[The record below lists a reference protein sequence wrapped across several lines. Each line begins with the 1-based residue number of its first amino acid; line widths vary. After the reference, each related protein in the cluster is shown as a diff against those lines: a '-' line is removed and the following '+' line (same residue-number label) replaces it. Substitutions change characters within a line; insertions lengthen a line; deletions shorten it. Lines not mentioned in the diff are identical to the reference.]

1 MNYDISII
9 IAHYL
14 PESLSK
20 KNPLLKKSDVQH
32 KFTKKEIEEYIK
44 CRDDIIYF
52 LETHVK
58 IVHVDEGLIPFD
70 LYPFQKDLIKTISDN
85 RNVIVKTGRQVGKST
100 TTLGWLLH
108 YVLFNES
115 KTVGILANKASTARE
130 LLSRIQIAYQHL
142 PKYLQQ
148 GLKEWNK
155 GSLELENGSKIIASS
170 TSSSAIRGFS
180 FSCILLD
187 EFAHVQRHIAE
198 EFIRSVYPTISS
210 GKETKVIIVST
221 PKGFNMFYK
230 YWNDAVNGTNDFKP
244 FKVHWSNVP
253 NRDQGWRKKI
263 ESTIGEDAFRQE
275 YEAEFLGSSN
285 TLISYEKLQELSY
298 SDPSYSK
305 SDVDVFEDVN
315 PTHSYIITVDVARG
329 QGIDYSAFT
338 VFDIT
343 EIPYKVVAKYRSN
356 LVAPLVFPNIINII
370 GKKYN
375 DAYILIEVNDIGSQ
389 VSDVLHHDLEYENL
403 FSTAWYGRHG
413 QQLSGFVGGKRDSQF
428 GVRTTKS
435 MKKIG
440 CSNLKALIEDDKL
453 LVPDY
458 DIISE
463 LTTFVSSGDSFSAEE
478 GANDDLVITLVLF
491 AWLIDQE
498 YFKEL
503 SNQNIRD
510 NLYKNQLSQIEDL
523 TTPFGIINNGLN
535 QQEYEVDTEGNL
547 WTNVE

>member
-1 MNYDISII
+1 MSDQ
-9 IAHYL
+9 YL
-14 PESLSK
+14 G
-20 KNPLLKKSDVQH
+20 NMLLKRADVQH
-32 KFTKKEIEEYIK
+32 NFTKEEVGEYIK
-44 CRDDIIYF
+44 CRDDIVYF
-52 LETHVK
+52 LENHVK
-58 IVHVDEGLIPFD
+58 IVHVDKGLISFD
-70 LYPFQKDLIKTISDN
+70 LYPFQKDLIQTISDN

-108 YVLFNES
+108 YVLFNQS
-115 KTVGILANKASTARE
+115 KTVGILANKAATARE

-187 EFAHVQRHIAE
+187 EFAHVQRHIAD

-221 PKGFNMFYK
+221 PNGFNMFYK
-230 YWNDAVNGTNDFKP
+230 YWNDAEAGTNDFKP

-298 SDPSYSK
+298 SNPIHRK
-305 SDVDVFEDVN
+305 HDVDVFNDVI
-315 PTHSYIITVDVARG
+315 PSHSYVMTVDVARG
-329 QGIDYSAFT
+329 QGSDFSAFT
-338 VFDIT
+338 VFDVT
-343 EIPYKVVAKYRSN
+343 EMPYKAVAKYRSN

-389 VSDVLHHDLEYENL
+389 VADVLHHDLEYENL

-428 GVRTTKS
+428 GVRTSKQV
-435 MKKIG
+435 KKLG

-453 LVPDY
+453 LIPDY
-458 DIISE
+458 DMISE
-463 LTTFVSSGDSFSAEE
+463 LTTFVSTGDTFSAED
-478 GANDDLVITLVLF
+478 GAHDDLAMTLVLF
-491 AWLIDQE
+491 GWLVDQQ

-510 NLYKNQLSQIEDL
+510 NLYKNQLSEIEDL

-535 QQEYEVDTEGNL
+535 HPEYEVDSEGTL
-547 WTNVE
+547 WTNVK

>member
-1 MNYDISII
+1 MSDL
-9 IAHYL
+9 YL
-14 PESLSK
+14 G
-20 KNPLLKKSDVQH
+20 NTLLKKAAVQH
-32 KFTKKEIEEYIK
+32 NYTKKEIEEYIR

-52 LETHVK
+52 LENHAK
-58 IVHVDEGLIPFD
+58 IVHVDEGLIPFS
-70 LYPFQKDLIKTISDN
+70 LYPFQKDLINTITDN

-108 YVLFNES
+108 YVLFNQS
-115 KTVGILANKASTARE
+115 KTVGILANKAATARE

-142 PKYLQQ
+142 PKFLQQ

-187 EFAHVQRHIAE
+187 EFAHVQRHIAD

-221 PKGFNMFYK
+221 PNGFNMFYK
-230 YWNDAVNGTNDFKP
+230 YWNDAENGKNDFTP

-253 NRDQGWRKKI
+253 DRDQKWKKKI
-263 ESTIGEDAFRQE
+263 ESTIGTDAFRQE

-298 SDPSYSK
+298 NDPLHRK
-305 SDVDVFEDVN
+305 SDVDIFKEVESSHLYV
-315 PTHSYIITVDVARG
+315 ITVDVARG

-343 EIPYKVVAKYRSN
+343 EMPYKIVAKYRSN

-453 LVPDY
+453 LIPDY

-463 LTTFVSSGDSFSAEE
+463 LTTFVSSADSFSAEE
-478 GANDDLVITLVLF
+478 GANDDLVMTLVLF
-491 AWLIDQE
+491 AWLVDQQ

-510 NLYKNQLSQIEDL
+510 NLYKNQLNELDDL
-523 TTPFGIINNGLN
+523 TTPFGIIDNGLN
-535 QQEYEVDTEGNL
+535 QQEYEIDSEGTV
-547 WTNVE
+547 WINVE

>member
-1 MNYDISII
+1 MSEQ
-9 IAHYL
+9 YL
-14 PESLSK
+14 G
-20 KNPLLKKSDVQH
+20 NPLLKRSDVQH

-44 CRDDIIYF
+44 CRDDSIYF

-58 IVHVDEGLIPFD
+58 IVHVDKGLIPFS
-70 LYPFQKDLIKTISDN
+70 LYPFQKKLIQTINEN

-108 YVLFNES
+108 YVLFNQS
-115 KTVGILANKASTARE
+115 KTVGILANKAATARE

-142 PKYLQQ
+142 PKFLQQ

-155 GSLELENGSKIIASS
+155 GSLELENGSKILASS
-170 TSSSAIRGFS
+170 TSSTAIRGFS

-187 EFAHVQRHIAE
+187 EFAHVQRHIAD

-210 GKETKVIIVST
+210 GKETKIIIVST
-221 PKGFNMFYK
+221 PNGFNMFYK
-230 YWNDAVNGTNDFKP
+230 YWNDAENGVNDFMP
-244 FKVHWSNVP
+244 FKVHWSAVP
-253 NRDQGWRKKI
+253 DRDQEWKKKI

-298 SDPSYSK
+298 NNPVYRK
-305 SDVDVFEDVN
+305 HDVDIFEDVN
-315 PTHSYIITVDVARG
+315 LTHSYVITVDVARG
-329 QGIDYSAFT
+329 QGIDFSAFT

-343 EIPYKVVAKYRSN
+343 EIPYKIVAKYKNN
-356 LVAPLVFPNIINII
+356 LIAPLVFPNIINII

-413 QQLSGFVGGKRDSQF
+413 QQLSGFVGGRRDSQF

-453 LVPDY
+453 LIPDY

-463 LTTFVSSGDSFSAEE
+463 LTTFVSGGDTFSAEE
-478 GANDDLVITLVLF
+478 GANDDLVMTLVLF
-491 AWLIDQE
+491 AWLVDQQ

-535 QQEYEVDTEGNL
+535 QQEYEVDSEGTI
-547 WTNVE
+547 WTNVK

>member
-1 MNYDISII
+1 MSDQ
-9 IAHYL
+9 YL
-14 PESLSK
+14 G
-20 KNPLLKKSDVQH
+20 NMLLKRADVQH
-32 KFTKKEIEEYIK
+32 NFTKEEVEEYVK
-44 CRDDIIYF
+44 CRDNIIYF
-52 LETHVK
+52 LETHAK
-58 IVHVDEGLIPFD
+58 IVHVDKGLISFD
-70 LYPFQKDLIKTISDN
+70 LYPFQKDLIKTISEN

-108 YVLFNES
+108 YVLFNQS
-115 KTVGILANKASTARE
+115 KTVGILANKAATARE

-187 EFAHVQRHIAE
+187 EFAHVQRHIAD

-210 GKETKVIIVST
+210 GKETKVIVVST
-221 PKGFNMFYK
+221 PNGFNMFYK
-230 YWNDAVNGTNDFKP
+230 YWNDAESGTNDFKP

-298 SDPSYSK
+298 NNPIHRKY
-305 SDVDVFEDVN
+305 DVDVFNDVI
-315 PTHSYIITVDVARG
+315 PSHSYVMTVDVARG
-329 QGIDYSAFT
+329 QGSDYSAFT
-338 VFDIT
+338 VFDVT
-343 EIPYKVVAKYRSN
+343 EMPYKAVAKYRSN

-389 VSDVLHHDLEYENL
+389 VADVLHHDLEYENL

-413 QQLSGFVGGKRDSQF
+413 QQLSGFVGGRRDSQF

-453 LVPDY
+453 LIPDY
-458 DIISE
+458 DVISE
-463 LTTFVSSGDSFSAEE
+463 LSTFVSGGDTFAAEE
-478 GANDDLVITLVLF
+478 GANDDLVMTLVLF
-491 AWLIDQE
+491 AWLVDQQ

-503 SNQNIRD
+503 SNQNIRS
-510 NLYKNQLSQIEDL
+510 NLYKNKLSEIEDL
-523 TTPFGIINNGLN
+523 TTPFGIINNGIN
-535 QQEYEVDTEGNL
+535 QEEYERDAEGTI
-547 WTNVE
+547 WTNAK

>member
-1 MNYDISII
+1 MSDQ
-9 IAHYL
+9 YL
-14 PESLSK
+14 GNS
-20 KNPLLKKSDVQH
+20 LLKRADVQH
-32 KFTKKEIEEYIK
+32 NFTKEEIEEYIK
-44 CRDDIIYF
+44 CRDDILYF
-52 LETHVK
+52 LENHVK
-58 IVHVDEGLIPFD
+58 IVHVDEGLIPFS
-70 LYPFQKDLIKTISDN
+70 LYPYQKKLITTISDN

-108 YVLFNES
+108 YVLFNQS
-115 KTVGILANKASTARE
+115 KTVGILANKAATARE
-130 LLSRIQIAYQHL
+130 LLGRIQIAYQHL
-142 PKYLQQ
+142 PKFLQQ

-187 EFAHVQRHIAE
+187 EFAHVQRHIAD

-221 PKGFNMFYK
+221 PNGFNMFYK
-230 YWNDAVNGTNDFKP
+230 YWNDAEEGTNDFTP
-244 FKVHWSNVP
+244 FKVHWSSVP
-253 NRDQGWRKKI
+253 DRDKVWKDKI
-263 ESTIGEDAFRQE
+263 QSTIGEDAFRQE

-285 TLISYEKLQELSY
+285 TLVSYEKLQELSY
-298 SDPSYSK
+298 ISPIYRK
-305 SDVDVFEDVN
+305 NDVDVFEDEDKS
-315 PTHSYIITVDVARG
+315 HSYVITVDVARG
-329 QGIDYSAFT
+329 QGLDYSAFT

-343 EIPYKVVAKYRSN
+343 NIPYKIVAKYKSN
-356 LVAPLVFPNIINII
+356 HVAPLVFPNIINII

-375 DAYILIEVNDIGSQ
+375 NAYILIEVNDIGSQ

-435 MKKIG
+435 MKKVG

-453 LVPDY
+453 LIPDY
-458 DIISE
+458 DMISE
-463 LTTFVSSGDSFSAEE
+463 LTTFVSSADSFAAEE

-491 AWLIDQE
+491 AWMVAHL
-498 YFKEL
+498 YFKDL
-503 SNQNIRD
+503 SNQNIRS
-510 NLYKNQLSQIEDL
+510 NLYKNQLTELEDM
-523 TTPFGIINNGLN
+523 TTPFGIISNGLDADDKEIDN
-535 QQEYEVDTEGNL
+535 MGNV
-547 WTNVE
+547 WVNAE

>member
-1 MNYDISII
+1 MSDL
-9 IAHYL
+9 YL
-14 PESLSK
+14 G
-20 KNPLLKKSDVQH
+20 NTLLKKAAVQH
-32 KFTKKEIEEYIK
+32 NYTKKEIEEYIR

-52 LETHVK
+52 LENHAK
-58 IVHVDEGLIPFD
+58 IVHVDEGLIPFS
-70 LYPFQKDLIKTISDN
+70 LYPFQKDLINTITDN

-108 YVLFNES
+108 YVLFNQS
-115 KTVGILANKASTARE
+115 KTVGILANKAATARE

-142 PKYLQQ
+142 PKFLQQ

-187 EFAHVQRHIAE
+187 EFAHVQRHIAD

-221 PKGFNMFYK
+221 PNGFNMFYK
-230 YWNDAVNGTNDFKP
+230 YWNDAENGKNDFTP

-253 NRDQGWRKKI
+253 DRDQKWKKKI
-263 ESTIGEDAFRQE
+263 ESTIGTDAFRQE

-298 SDPSYSK
+298 NDPLHRK
-305 SDVDVFEDVN
+305 SDVDIFKEVESSHLYV
-315 PTHSYIITVDVARG
+315 ITVDVARG

-343 EIPYKVVAKYRSN
+343 EMPYKIVAKYRSN

-453 LVPDY
+453 LIPDY

-463 LTTFVSSGDSFSAEE
+463 LTTFVSSADSFSAEE
-478 GANDDLVITLVLF
+478 GANDDLVMTLVLF
-491 AWLIDQE
+491 AWLVDQQ

-510 NLYKNQLSQIEDL
+510 NLYKNQLNELDDL
-523 TTPFGIINNGLN
+523 TTPFGIIDNGLN
-535 QQEYEVDTEGNL
+535 QQEYEIDSEGTV

>member
-1 MNYDISII
+1 MSDQ
-9 IAHYL
+9 YL
-14 PESLSK
+14 GNS
-20 KNPLLKKSDVQH
+20 LLKKADVQH
-32 KFTKKEIEEYIK
+32 NFTKEEIEEFIK
-44 CRDDIIYF
+44 CRDDILYF
-52 LETHVK
+52 LETYAK
-58 IVHVDEGLIPFD
+58 IVHVDEGLIPFK
-70 LYPFQKDLIKTISDN
+70 LYPFQRELINTITNN

-108 YVLFNES
+108 YVLFNQS
-115 KTVGILANKASTARE
+115 KTVGILANKAATARE

-142 PKYLQQ
+142 PKFLQQ

-180 FSCILLD
+180 FSTILLD
-187 EFAHVQRHIAE
+187 EFAHVQRHIAD

-221 PKGFNMFYK
+221 PNGFNMFYK
-230 YWNDAVNGTNDFKP
+230 YWNDAENGTNDFVP
-244 FKVHWSNVP
+244 FKVHWTAVP
-253 NRDQGWRKKI
+253 DRDKKWKNKI
-263 ESTIGEDAFRQE
+263 ESTIGSDAFRQE

-285 TLISYEKLQELSY
+285 TLVSYEKLQEFSY
-298 SDPSYSK
+298 GNPLYTK
-305 SDVDVFEDVN
+305 SDVDVFEEVIS
-315 PTHSYIITVDVARG
+315 THSYVITVDVARG
-329 QGIDYSAFT
+329 QGMDYSAFS

-343 EIPYKVVAKYRSN
+343 EIPYKIVAKYRSN
-356 LVAPLVFPNIINII
+356 VVAPLVFPNIINII

-440 CSNLKALIEDDKL
+440 CSNLKALLEDDKL
-453 LVPDY
+453 LIPDY

-463 LTTFVSSGDSFSAEE
+463 LTTFVSKADSFSAEE
-478 GANDDLVITLVLF
+478 GANDDLVMTLVLF
-491 AWLIDQE
+491 AWLVDQQ

-503 SNQNIRD
+503 SSQNIRD
-510 NLYKNQLSQIEDL
+510 NLYKNQLSELDDL
-523 TTPFGIINNGLN
+523 TTPFGIIDNGLN
-535 QQEYEVDTEGNL
+535 REEYEVDTEGTIWIKANK
-547 WTNVE
+547 

>member
-1 MNYDISII
+1 MSDQ
-9 IAHYL
+9 YL
-14 PESLSK
+14 GNS
-20 KNPLLKKSDVQH
+20 LLKRADVQH
-32 KFTKKEIEEYIK
+32 NFTKEEIEEYIK
-44 CRDDIIYF
+44 CRDDILYF
-52 LETHVK
+52 LENHVK
-58 IVHVDEGLIPFD
+58 IVHVDEGLIPFS
-70 LYPFQKDLIKTISDN
+70 LYPYQKKLITTISDN

-108 YVLFNES
+108 YVLFNQS
-115 KTVGILANKASTARE
+115 KTVGILANKAATARE
-130 LLSRIQIAYQHL
+130 LLGRIQIAYQHL
-142 PKYLQQ
+142 PKFLQQ

-187 EFAHVQRHIAE
+187 EFAHVQRHIAD

-221 PKGFNMFYK
+221 PNGFNMFYK
-230 YWNDAVNGTNDFKP
+230 YWNDAEEGTNDFTP
-244 FKVHWSNVP
+244 FKVHWSSVP
-253 NRDQGWRKKI
+253 DRDKVWKDKI
-263 ESTIGEDAFRQE
+263 QSTIGEDAFRQE

-285 TLISYEKLQELSY
+285 TLVSYEKLQELSY
-298 SDPSYSK
+298 ISPIYRK
-305 SDVDVFEDVN
+305 NDVDVFEDEDKS
-315 PTHSYIITVDVARG
+315 HSYVITVDVARG
-329 QGIDYSAFT
+329 QGLDYSAFT

-343 EIPYKVVAKYRSN
+343 NIPYKIVAKYKSN
-356 LVAPLVFPNIINII
+356 HVAPLVFPNIINII

-375 DAYILIEVNDIGSQ
+375 NAYILIEVNDIGSQ

-435 MKKIG
+435 MKKVG

-453 LVPDY
+453 LIPDY
-458 DIISE
+458 DMISE
-463 LTTFVSSGDSFSAEE
+463 LTTFVSSADSFAAEE

-491 AWLIDQE
+491 AWMVDQQ
-498 YFKEL
+498 YFKDL
-503 SNQNIRD
+503 SNQNIRS
-510 NLYKNQLSQIEDL
+510 NLYKNQLTELEDM
-523 TTPFGIINNGLN
+523 TTPFGIISNGLDADDKEIDN
-535 QQEYEVDTEGNL
+535 MGNV
-547 WTNVE
+547 WVNAE

>member
-1 MNYDISII
+1 MNEQY
-9 IAHYL
+9 YL
-14 PESLSK
+14 G
-20 KNPLLKKSDVQH
+20 NPLLKRSDVQH
-32 KFTKKEIEEYIK
+32 KFTKQEIEEYIK

-58 IVHVDEGLIPFD
+58 IVHVDEGLIPFE

-115 KTVGILANKASTARE
+115 KTVGILANKAATARE

-142 PKYLQQ
+142 LKYLQQ

-187 EFAHVQRHIAE
+187 EFAHVQRHIAD

-230 YWNDAVNGTNDFKP
+230 YWNDAENGTNDFTP
-244 FKVHWSNVP
+244 FKVHWSSVP
-253 NRDQGWRKKI
+253 GRDQEWKKKI
-263 ESTIGEDAFRQE
+263 ESTIGADAFRQE

-315 PTHSYIITVDVARG
+315 PTHAYIITVDVARG

-343 EIPYKVVAKYRSN
+343 DIPYKVVAKYRNN

-413 QQLSGFVGGKRDSQF
+413 QQLSGFVGGRRDSQF

-453 LVPDY
+453 LIPDY

-535 QQEYEVDTEGNL
+535 QKEYEVDTEGTL

>member
-1 MNYDISII
+1 MRDQ
-9 IAHYL
+9 YL
-14 PESLSK
+14 GNS
-20 KNPLLKKSDVQH
+20 LLKRADVQH
-32 KFTKKEIEEYIK
+32 NFTKEEIGEYIK
-44 CRDDIIYF
+44 CRDDILYF
-52 LETHVK
+52 LENHVK
-58 IVHVDEGLIPFD
+58 IVHVDEGLIPFS
-70 LYPFQKDLIKTISDN
+70 LYPFQKDLIQTISKN

-108 YVLFNES
+108 YVLFNQS
-115 KTVGILANKASTARE
+115 KTVGILANKAATARE
-130 LLSRIQIAYQHL
+130 LLGRIQIAYQHL
-142 PKYLQQ
+142 PKFLQQ

-187 EFAHVQRHIAE
+187 EFAHVQRHIAD

-221 PKGFNMFYK
+221 PNGFNMFYK
-230 YWNDAVNGTNDFKP
+230 YWNDAEEGSNDFTP

-253 NRDQGWRKKI
+253 GRDKEWKKKI
-263 ESTIGEDAFRQE
+263 QSTIGEDAFRQE

-285 TLISYEKLQELSY
+285 TLVSYEKLQELSY
-298 SDPSYSK
+298 ISPIYRK
-305 SDVDVFEDVN
+305 NDVDVFEEEDK
-315 PTHSYIITVDVARG
+315 THSYVITVDVARG
-329 QGIDYSAFT
+329 QGLDYSAFT

-343 EIPYKVVAKYRSN
+343 NIPYKIVAKYKN
-356 LVAPLVFPNIINII
+356 NHVAPLVFPNIINII

-375 DAYILIEVNDIGSQ
+375 NAYILIEVNDIGSQ

-453 LVPDY
+453 LIPDY
-458 DIISE
+458 DMISE
-463 LTTFVSSGDSFSAEE
+463 LTTFVSSADSYSAEE

-491 AWLIDQE
+491 AWMVDQQ
-498 YFKEL
+498 YFKDL
-503 SNQNIRD
+503 SNQNIRS
-510 NLYKNQLSQIEDL
+510 NLYKNQLNELEDM
-523 TTPFGIINNGLN
+523 TTPFGIISNGLDKDLSEIDN
-535 QQEYEVDTEGNL
+535 MGNV

>member
-1 MNYDISII
+1 MSDL
-9 IAHYL
+9 YL
-14 PESLSK
+14 G
-20 KNPLLKKSDVQH
+20 NTLLKKAAVQH
-32 KFTKKEIEEYIK
+32 NYTKKEIEEYIR

-52 LETHVK
+52 LENHAK
-58 IVHVDEGLIPFD
+58 IVHVDEGLIPFS
-70 LYPFQKDLIKTISDN
+70 LYPFQKDLINTITDN

-108 YVLFNES
+108 YVLFNQS
-115 KTVGILANKASTARE
+115 KTVGILANKAATARE

-142 PKYLQQ
+142 PKFLQQ

-187 EFAHVQRHIAE
+187 EFAHVQRHIAD

-221 PKGFNMFYK
+221 PNGFNMFYK
-230 YWNDAVNGTNDFKP
+230 YWNDAENGKNDFTP

-253 NRDQGWRKKI
+253 DRDQKWKKKI
-263 ESTIGEDAFRQE
+263 ESTIGTDAFRQE

-298 SDPSYSK
+298 NDPLHRK
-305 SDVDVFEDVN
+305 SDVDIFKEVESSHLYV
-315 PTHSYIITVDVARG
+315 ITVDVARG

-343 EIPYKVVAKYRSN
+343 EMPYKIAAKYRSN

-453 LVPDY
+453 LIPDY

-463 LTTFVSSGDSFSAEE
+463 LTTFVSSADSFSAEE
-478 GANDDLVITLVLF
+478 GANDDLVMTLVLF
-491 AWLIDQE
+491 AWLVDQQ

-510 NLYKNQLSQIEDL
+510 NLYKNQLSELDDL
-523 TTPFGIINNGLN
+523 TTPFGIIDNGLN
-535 QQEYEVDTEGNL
+535 QQEYEIDSEGTI

>member
-1 MNYDISII
+1 MSDQ
-9 IAHYL
+9 YL
-14 PESLSK
+14 GNS
-20 KNPLLKKSDVQH
+20 LLKRADVQH
-32 KFTKKEIEEYIK
+32 NFTKEEIEEYIK
-44 CRDDIIYF
+44 CRDDILYF
-52 LETHVK
+52 LETYAK
-58 IVHVDEGLIPFD
+58 IVHVDEGLIPFK
-70 LYPFQKDLIKTISDN
+70 LYPFQRELINTITNN

-108 YVLFNES
+108 YVLFNQS
-115 KTVGILANKASTARE
+115 KTVGILANKAATARE

-142 PKYLQQ
+142 PKFLQQ

-180 FSCILLD
+180 FSTILLD
-187 EFAHVQRHIAE
+187 EFAHVQRHIAD

-221 PKGFNMFYK
+221 PNGFNMFYK
-230 YWNDAVNGTNDFKP
+230 YWNDAENGTNDFVP
-244 FKVHWSNVP
+244 FKVHWTAVP
-253 NRDQGWRKKI
+253 DRDKKWKNKI
-263 ESTIGEDAFRQE
+263 ESTIGSDAFRQE

-285 TLISYEKLQELSY
+285 TLVSYEKLQEFSY
-298 SDPSYSK
+298 SNPLYTK
-305 SDVDVFEDVN
+305 SDVDVFEDVI

-329 QGIDYSAFT
+329 QGMDYSAFT

-343 EIPYKVVAKYRSN
+343 EIPYKIVAKYRSN
-356 LVAPLVFPNIINII
+356 VVAPLVFPNIINII

-440 CSNLKALIEDDKL
+440 CSNLKALLEDDKL
-453 LVPDY
+453 LIPDY

-463 LTTFVSSGDSFSAEE
+463 LTTFVSKADSFSAEE
-478 GANDDLVITLVLF
+478 GANDDLVMTLVLF
-491 AWLIDQE
+491 AWLVDQQ

-503 SNQNIRD
+503 SSQNIRD
-510 NLYKNQLSQIEDL
+510 NLYKNQLSELDDL
-523 TTPFGIINNGLN
+523 TTPFGIIDNGLN
-535 QQEYEVDTEGNL
+535 REEYEVDTEGTIWIKANK
-547 WTNVE
+547 

>member
-1 MNYDISII
+1 MSDQ
-9 IAHYL
+9 YL
-14 PESLSK
+14 GNS
-20 KNPLLKKSDVQH
+20 LLKRADVQH
-32 KFTKKEIEEYIK
+32 NFTKEEIEEYIK
-44 CRDDIIYF
+44 CRDDILYF
-52 LETHVK
+52 LENHVK
-58 IVHVDEGLIPFD
+58 IVHVDEGLIPFS
-70 LYPFQKDLIKTISDN
+70 LYPYQKKLITTISDN

-108 YVLFNES
+108 YVLFNQS
-115 KTVGILANKASTARE
+115 KTVGILANKAATARE
-130 LLSRIQIAYQHL
+130 LLGRIQIAYQHL
-142 PKYLQQ
+142 PKFLQQ

-187 EFAHVQRHIAE
+187 EFAHVQRHIAD

-221 PKGFNMFYK
+221 PNGFNMFYK
-230 YWNDAVNGTNDFKP
+230 YWNDAEEGTNDFTP
-244 FKVHWSNVP
+244 FKVHWSSVP
-253 NRDQGWRKKI
+253 DRDKVWKDKI
-263 ESTIGEDAFRQE
+263 QSTIGEDAFRQE

-285 TLISYEKLQELSY
+285 TLVSYEKLQELSY
-298 SDPSYSK
+298 ISPIYRK
-305 SDVDVFEDVN
+305 NDVDVFEDEDKS
-315 PTHSYIITVDVARG
+315 HSYVITVDVARG
-329 QGIDYSAFT
+329 QGLDYSAFT

-343 EIPYKVVAKYRSN
+343 NIPYKIVAKYKSN
-356 LVAPLVFPNIINII
+356 HVAPLVFPNIINII

-375 DAYILIEVNDIGSQ
+375 NAYILIEVNDIGSQ

-435 MKKIG
+435 MKKVG

-453 LVPDY
+453 LIPDY
-458 DIISE
+458 DMISE
-463 LTTFVSSGDSFSAEE
+463 LTKLVSSADSFAAEE

-491 AWLIDQE
+491 AWMVDQQ
-498 YFKEL
+498 YFKDL
-503 SNQNIRD
+503 SNQNIRS
-510 NLYKNQLSQIEDL
+510 NLYKNQLTELEDM
-523 TTPFGIINNGLN
+523 TTPFGIISNGLDADDKEIDN
-535 QQEYEVDTEGNL
+535 MGNV
-547 WTNVE
+547 WVNAE

>member
-1 MNYDISII
+1 MSDQ
-9 IAHYL
+9 YL
-14 PESLSK
+14 G
-20 KNPLLKKSDVQH
+20 NMLLKRADVQH
-32 KFTKKEIEEYIK
+32 NFTKEEVEEYIK
-44 CRDDIIYF
+44 CRDDIVYF
-52 LETHVK
+52 LENHMR
-58 IVHVDEGLIPFD
+58 IVHVDEGLIQFS
-70 LYPFQKDLIKTISDN
+70 LYPFQKDLIQTISEN

-108 YVLFNES
+108 YVLFNQS
-115 KTVGILANKASTARE
+115 KTVGILANKAATARE

-187 EFAHVQRHIAE
+187 EFAHVQRHIAD

-221 PKGFNMFYK
+221 PNGFNMFYK
-230 YWNDAVNGTNDFKP
+230 YWNDAVSGTNDFKP

-298 SDPSYSK
+298 SNPIYRK
-305 SDVDVFEDVN
+305 HEVDVFSDVISS
-315 PTHSYIITVDVARG
+315 HSYVMTVDVARG
-329 QGIDYSAFT
+329 QGSDYSAFT

-343 EIPYKVVAKYRSN
+343 ELPHKAVAKYRSN

-389 VSDVLHHDLEYENL
+389 VADVLHHDLEYENL

-428 GVRTTKS
+428 GVRTSKQV
-435 MKKIG
+435 KKLG

-453 LVPDY
+453 LIPDY
-458 DIISE
+458 DMISE
-463 LTTFVSSGDSFSAEE
+463 LTTFVSTGDTFSAED
-478 GANDDLVITLVLF
+478 GAHDDLAMTLVLF
-491 AWLIDQE
+491 GWLVDQQ

-510 NLYKNQLSQIEDL
+510 NLYKNQLSEIEDL

-535 QQEYEVDTEGNL
+535 HPEYEVDSEGTL
-547 WTNVE
+547 WTNVK

>member
-1 MNYDISII
+1 MSDQ
-9 IAHYL
+9 YL
-14 PESLSK
+14 GNS
-20 KNPLLKKSDVQH
+20 LLKRADVQH
-32 KFTKKEIEEYIK
+32 NFTKEEIGEYIK
-44 CRDDIIYF
+44 CRDDILYF
-52 LETHVK
+52 LENHVK
-58 IVHVDEGLIPFD
+58 IVHVDEGLIPFS
-70 LYPFQKDLIKTISDN
+70 LYPFQKDLIQTISKN

-108 YVLFNES
+108 YVLFNQS
-115 KTVGILANKASTARE
+115 KTVGILANKAATARE
-130 LLSRIQIAYQHL
+130 LLGRIQIAYQHL
-142 PKYLQQ
+142 PKFLQQ

-187 EFAHVQRHIAE
+187 EFAHVQRHIAD

-221 PKGFNMFYK
+221 PNGFNMFYK
-230 YWNDAVNGTNDFKP
+230 YWNDAEEGSNDFTP

-253 NRDQGWRKKI
+253 GRDKEWKKKI
-263 ESTIGEDAFRQE
+263 QSTIGEDAFRQE

-285 TLISYEKLQELSY
+285 TLVSYEKLQELSY
-298 SDPSYSK
+298 ISPIYRK
-305 SDVDVFEDVN
+305 NDVDVFEEEDK
-315 PTHSYIITVDVARG
+315 THSYVITVDVARG
-329 QGIDYSAFT
+329 QGLDYSAFT

-343 EIPYKVVAKYRSN
+343 NIPYKIVAKYKN
-356 LVAPLVFPNIINII
+356 NHVAPLVFPNIINII

-375 DAYILIEVNDIGSQ
+375 NAYILIEVNDIGSQ

-453 LVPDY
+453 LIPDY
-458 DIISE
+458 DMISE
-463 LTTFVSSGDSFSAEE
+463 LTTFVSSADSYSAEE

-491 AWLIDQE
+491 AWMVDQQ
-498 YFKEL
+498 YFKDL
-503 SNQNIRD
+503 SNQNIRS
-510 NLYKNQLSQIEDL
+510 NLYKNQLNELEDM
-523 TTPFGIINNGLN
+523 TTPFGIISNGLDKDLSEIDN
-535 QQEYEVDTEGNL
+535 MGNV

>member
-1 MNYDISII
+1 MSEQ
-9 IAHYL
+9 YL
-14 PESLSK
+14 G
-20 KNPLLKKSDVQH
+20 NPLLKRSDVQH

-44 CRDDIIYF
+44 CRDDSIYF

-58 IVHVDEGLIPFD
+58 IVHVDKGLIPFS
-70 LYPFQKDLIKTISDN
+70 LYPFQKKLIQTINEN

-108 YVLFNES
+108 YVLFNQS
-115 KTVGILANKASTARE
+115 KTVGILANKAATARE

-142 PKYLQQ
+142 PKFLQQ

-155 GSLELENGSKIIASS
+155 GSLELENGSKILASS
-170 TSSSAIRGFS
+170 TSSTAIRGFS

-187 EFAHVQRHIAE
+187 EFAHVQRHIAD

-210 GKETKVIIVST
+210 GKETKIIIVST
-221 PKGFNMFYK
+221 PNGFNMFYK
-230 YWNDAVNGTNDFKP
+230 YWNDAVNGVNDFMP
-244 FKVHWSNVP
+244 FKVHWSAVP
-253 NRDQGWRKKI
+253 DRDQEWKKKI

-298 SDPSYSK
+298 NNPVYRK
-305 SDVDVFEDVN
+305 HDVDIFEDVN
-315 PTHSYIITVDVARG
+315 LTHSYVITVDVARG
-329 QGIDYSAFT
+329 QGIDFSAFT

-343 EIPYKVVAKYRSN
+343 EIPYKIVAKYKNN
-356 LVAPLVFPNIINII
+356 LIAPLVFPNIINII

-403 FSTAWYGRHG
+403 FSTSWHGRHG
-413 QQLSGFVGGKRDSQF
+413 QQLSGFVGGRRDSQF

-453 LVPDY
+453 LIPDY

-463 LTTFVSSGDSFSAEE
+463 LTTFVSGGDTFSAEE
-478 GANDDLVITLVLF
+478 GANDDLVMTLVLF
-491 AWLIDQE
+491 AWLVDQQ

-535 QQEYEVDTEGNL
+535 QQEYEVDSEGTI
-547 WTNVE
+547 WTNVK

>member
-1 MNYDISII
+1 MGDQ
-9 IAHYL
+9 YL
-14 PESLSK
+14 G
-20 KNPLLKKSDVQH
+20 NMLLKRADVQH
-32 KFTKKEIEEYIK
+32 NFTKEEVEEYVK
-44 CRDDIIYF
+44 CRDNIIYF
-52 LETHVK
+52 LETHAK
-58 IVHVDEGLIPFD
+58 IVHVDKGLISFD
-70 LYPFQKDLIKTISDN
+70 LYPFQKDLIKTISEN

-108 YVLFNES
+108 YVLFNQS
-115 KTVGILANKASTARE
+115 KTVGILANKAATARE
-130 LLSRIQIAYQHL
+130 LLGRIQIAYQHL

-148 GLKEWNK
+148 GLREWNK

-187 EFAHVQRHIAE
+187 EFAHVQRHIAD

-210 GKETKVIIVST
+210 GSETKIIIVST
-221 PKGFNMFYK
+221 PNGFNMFHK
-230 YWNDAVNGTNDFKP
+230 YWNDAVEGTNDFKP
-244 FKVHWSNVP
+244 FKVHWSAVP
-253 NRDQGWRKKI
+253 NRTQVWKDKI

-285 TLISYEKLQELSY
+285 TLVSYEKLQELSY
-298 SDPSYSK
+298 SSPIYRK
-305 SDVDVFEDVN
+305 SGVDVFEDVDR
-315 PTHSYIITVDVARG
+315 THSYILTVDVARG
-329 QGIDYSAFT
+329 QGYDYSAFT

-343 EIPYKVVAKYRSN
+343 QIPYKIVAKYKDN
-356 LVAPLVFPNIINII
+356 LIAPLVFPNIINII

-375 DAYILIEVNDIGSQ
+375 NAYILIEVNDIGSQ

-413 QQLSGFVGGKRDSQF
+413 QQLSGFVGGRRDSQF

-453 LVPDY
+453 LIPDY
-458 DIISE
+458 DVISE
-463 LTTFVSSGDSFSAEE
+463 LSTFVSGGDTFAAEE
-478 GANDDLVITLVLF
+478 GANDDLVMTLVLF
-491 AWLIDQE
+491 AWLVDQQ

-503 SNQNIRD
+503 SNQNIRS
-510 NLYKNQLSQIEDL
+510 NLYKNKLSEIEDL
-523 TTPFGIINNGLN
+523 TTPFGIINNGIN
-535 QQEYEVDTEGNL
+535 QEEYERDVEGTI
-547 WTNVE
+547 WTNAE

>member
-1 MNYDISII
+1 MSDQ
-9 IAHYL
+9 YL
-14 PESLSK
+14 GNS
-20 KNPLLKKSDVQH
+20 LLKRADVQH
-32 KFTKKEIEEYIK
+32 NFTKEEIEEYIK
-44 CRDDIIYF
+44 CRDDILYF
-52 LETHVK
+52 LETYAK
-58 IVHVDEGLIPFD
+58 IVHVDEGLIPFK
-70 LYPFQKDLIKTISDN
+70 LYPFQRELINTITNN

-108 YVLFNES
+108 YVLFNQS
-115 KTVGILANKASTARE
+115 KTVGILANKAATARE

-142 PKYLQQ
+142 PKFLQQ

-180 FSCILLD
+180 FSTILLD
-187 EFAHVQRHIAE
+187 EFAHVQRHIAD

-221 PKGFNMFYK
+221 PNGFNMFYK
-230 YWNDAVNGTNDFKP
+230 YWNDAENGTNDFVP
-244 FKVHWSNVP
+244 FKVHWTAVP
-253 NRDQGWRKKI
+253 DRDKKWKNKI
-263 ESTIGEDAFRQE
+263 ESTIGSDAFRQE

-285 TLISYEKLQELSY
+285 TLVSYEKLQEFSY
-298 SDPSYSK
+298 SNPLYTK
-305 SDVDVFEDVN
+305 SDVDVFEDVI

-329 QGIDYSAFT
+329 QGMDYSAFT

-343 EIPYKVVAKYRSN
+343 EIPYKIVAKYRSN
-356 LVAPLVFPNIINII
+356 VVAPLVFPNIINII

-440 CSNLKALIEDDKL
+440 CSNLKALLEDDKL
-453 LVPDY
+453 LIPDY

-463 LTTFVSSGDSFSAEE
+463 LTTFVSKADSFSAEE
-478 GANDDLVITLVLF
+478 GANDDLVMTLVLF
-491 AWLIDQE
+491 AWLVDQQ

-503 SNQNIRD
+503 SSQNIRD
-510 NLYKNQLSQIEDL
+510 NLYKNQLSELDDL
-523 TTPFGIINNGLN
+523 TTPFGIIDNGLN
-535 QQEYEVDTEGNL
+535 QEEYEVDSEGTVWIKTE
-547 WTNVE
+547 

>member
-1 MNYDISII
+1 MSDL
-9 IAHYL
+9 YL
-14 PESLSK
+14 G
-20 KNPLLKKSDVQH
+20 NTLLKKAAVQH
-32 KFTKKEIEEYIK
+32 NYTKKEIEEYIK

-52 LETHVK
+52 LENHAK
-58 IVHVDEGLIPFD
+58 IVHVDEGLIPFS
-70 LYPFQKDLIKTISDN
+70 LYPFQKDLINTITDN

-108 YVLFNES
+108 YVLFNQS
-115 KTVGILANKASTARE
+115 KTVGILANKAATARE

-142 PKYLQQ
+142 PKFLQQ

-187 EFAHVQRHIAE
+187 EFAHVQRHIAD

-221 PKGFNMFYK
+221 PNGFNMFYK
-230 YWNDAVNGTNDFKP
+230 YWNDAENGKNDFIP

-253 NRDQGWRKKI
+253 DRDQKWKKKI
-263 ESTIGEDAFRQE
+263 ESTIGTDAFRQE

-298 SDPSYSK
+298 NDPLHRK
-305 SDVDVFEDVN
+305 SDVDIFKEVESSHLYV
-315 PTHSYIITVDVARG
+315 ITVDVARG

-343 EIPYKVVAKYRSN
+343 EMPYKIVAKYRSN
-356 LVAPLVFPNIINII
+356 LIAPLVFPNIINII

-453 LVPDY
+453 LIPDY

-463 LTTFVSSGDSFSAEE
+463 LTTFVSSADSFSAEE
-478 GANDDLVITLVLF
+478 GANDDLVMTMVLF
-491 AWLIDQE
+491 AWLVDQQ

-510 NLYKNQLSQIEDL
+510 NLYKNQLNELDDL
-523 TTPFGIINNGLN
+523 TTPFGIIDNGLN
-535 QQEYEVDTEGNL
+535 QQEYEIDSEGTI

>member
-1 MNYDISII
+1 MSDKSDK
-9 IAHYL
+9 YL
-14 PESLSK
+14 GNS
-20 KNPLLKKSDVQH
+20 LLKRADVQH
-32 KFTKKEIEEYIK
+32 EYSKEEIQEYIK

-52 LETHVK
+52 LENHVK
-58 IVHVDEGLIPFD
+58 IVHVDHGLIPFA
-70 LYPFQKDLIKTISDN
+70 LYPFQKELINTISEN

-108 YVLFNES
+108 YVLFNQS

-142 PKYLQQ
+142 PNFLQQ

-170 TSSSAIRGFS
+170 TSSTAIRGFS

-187 EFAHVQRHIAE
+187 EFAHVQRHIAD

-210 GKETKVIIVST
+210 GKDTKVIVVST
-221 PKGFNMFYK
+221 PNGFNMFYK
-230 YWNDAVNGTNDFKP
+230 YWNDAENGTNDFVP

-253 NRDQGWRKKI
+253 GRDKEWRKRI
-263 ESTIGEDAFRQE
+263 ESTIGADAFRQE

-285 TLISYEKLQELSY
+285 TLISYDKLQELSY
-298 SDPSYSK
+298 SNPLYRK
-305 SDVDVFEDVN
+305 NDVDVFEEVN
-315 PTHSYIITVDVARG
+315 SKHAYVMTVDVARG
-329 QGIDYSAFT
+329 QGLDYSAFT

-343 EIPYKVVAKYRSN
+343 EMPYKIVAKYRSN

-370 GKKYN
+370 GKRYN
-375 DAYILIEVNDIGSQ
+375 DAYILIEINDIGSQ

-428 GVRTTKS
+428 GVKTSKQV
-435 MKKIG
+435 KKIG

-453 LVPDY
+453 FIPDY

-463 LTTFVSSGDSFSAEE
+463 LTTFVSGGDTFNAED
-478 GANDDLVITLVLF
+478 GAHDDLAMTLVLF
-491 AWLIDQE
+491 GWLVDQQ

-510 NLYKNQLSQIEDL
+510 NLYRNQLSELEDL

-535 QQEYEVDTEGNL
+535 QSEYEIDNEGTL

>member
-1 MNYDISII
+1 MSDQ
-9 IAHYL
+9 YL
-14 PESLSK
+14 GNS
-20 KNPLLKKSDVQH
+20 LLKRADVQH
-32 KFTKKEIEEYIK
+32 NFTKEEIEEYIK
-44 CRDDIIYF
+44 CRDDILYF
-52 LETHVK
+52 LETYAK
-58 IVHVDEGLIPFD
+58 IVHVDEGLIPFK
-70 LYPFQKDLIKTISDN
+70 LYPFQRELINTITNN

-108 YVLFNES
+108 YVLFNQS
-115 KTVGILANKASTARE
+115 KTVGILANKAATARE

-142 PKYLQQ
+142 PKFLQQ

-180 FSCILLD
+180 FSTILLD
-187 EFAHVQRHIAE
+187 EFAHVQRHIAD

-221 PKGFNMFYK
+221 PNGFNMFYK
-230 YWNDAVNGTNDFKP
+230 YWNDAENGTNDFVP
-244 FKVHWSNVP
+244 FKVHWTAVP
-253 NRDQGWRKKI
+253 DRDKKWKNKI
-263 ESTIGEDAFRQE
+263 ESTIGSDAFRQE

-285 TLISYEKLQELSY
+285 TLVSYEKLQEFSY
-298 SDPSYSK
+298 DNPLYTK
-305 SDVDVFEDVN
+305 SDVDVFEEVIS
-315 PTHSYIITVDVARG
+315 THSYIITVDVARG
-329 QGIDYSAFT
+329 QGMDYSAFT

-343 EIPYKVVAKYRSN
+343 EIPYKIVAKYRSN
-356 LVAPLVFPNIINII
+356 VVAPLVFPNIINII

-413 QQLSGFVGGKRDSQF
+413 QQLSGFISGKRDSQF
-428 GVRTTKS
+428 GVRTSKS

-453 LVPDY
+453 LIPDY

-463 LTTFVSSGDSFSAEE
+463 LTTFVSKAETFSAEE
-478 GANDDLVITLVLF
+478 GANDDLVMTLVLF
-491 AWLIDQE
+491 AWLVDQQ

-503 SNQNIRD
+503 ASQNIRD
-510 NLYKNQLSQIEDL
+510 NLYKNQLSELDDL
-523 TTPFGIINNGLN
+523 TTPFGIIDNGLN
-535 QQEYEVDTEGNL
+535 QEEYEVDSEGTVWIKTE
-547 WTNVE
+547 

>member
-1 MNYDISII
+1 MSDQ
-9 IAHYL
+9 YL
-14 PESLSK
+14 GNS
-20 KNPLLKKSDVQH
+20 LLKKADVQH
-32 KFTKKEIEEYIK
+32 NFTKEDIEEFIT
-44 CRDDIIYF
+44 CRDDIVYF
-52 LETHVK
+52 LEKYVK
-58 IVHVDEGLIPFD
+58 IVHVDEGLIPFT
-70 LYPFQKDLIKTISDN
+70 LFPFQKDLINTLTDN

-115 KTVGILANKASTARE
+115 KTVGILANKAATARE
-130 LLSRIQIAYQHL
+130 LLNRIQIAYQHL
-142 PKYLQQ
+142 PKFLQQ

-180 FSCILLD
+180 FSTILLD
-187 EFAHVQRHIAE
+187 EFAHVQRHIAD

-221 PKGFNMFYK
+221 PNGFNMFHK
-230 YWNDAVNGTNDFKP
+230 YWNDAENGTNDFIP
-244 FKVHWSNVP
+244 FKVHWTAVP
-253 NRDQGWRKKI
+253 DRGPEWKQKI
-263 ESTIGEDAFRQE
+263 ESTIGADAFRQE

-285 TLISYEKLQELSY
+285 TLVSYEKLQELSY
-298 SDPSYSK
+298 SNPVYTR
-305 SDVDVFEDVN
+305 SDVDVFEEVN
-315 PTHSYIITVDVARG
+315 PSHSYIITVDVARG

-343 EIPYKVVAKYRSN
+343 EIPYKIVAKYRSN
-356 LVAPLVFPNIINII
+356 TVAPLVFPNIINII

-453 LVPDY
+453 LIPDY

-463 LTTFVSSGDSFSAEE
+463 LATFVSSADTFSAEE
-478 GANDDLVITLVLF
+478 GANDDLVMTLVLF
-491 AWLIDQE
+491 AWLVDQQ

-503 SNQNIRD
+503 SSQNIRD
-510 NLYKNQLSQIEDL
+510 NLYKNQLSEIEDL
-523 TTPFGIINNGLN
+523 TTPFGIIDNGLN
-535 QQEYEVDTEGNL
+535 QQEYEVDSIGTV
-547 WTNVE
+547 WTKVK

>member
-1 MNYDISII
+1 MSDL
-9 IAHYL
+9 YL
-14 PESLSK
+14 G
-20 KNPLLKKSDVQH
+20 NTLLKKAAVQH
-32 KFTKKEIEEYIK
+32 NYTKKEIEEYIR
-44 CRDDIIYF
+44 CRDDIVYF
-52 LETHVK
+52 LENHAK
-58 IVHVDEGLIPFD
+58 IVHVDEGLIPFS
-70 LYPFQKDLIKTISDN
+70 LYPFQKDLINTITDN

-108 YVLFNES
+108 YVLFNQS
-115 KTVGILANKASTARE
+115 KTVGILANKAATARE

-142 PKYLQQ
+142 PKFLQQ

-187 EFAHVQRHIAE
+187 EFAHVQRHIAD

-221 PKGFNMFYK
+221 PNGFNMFYK
-230 YWNDAVNGTNDFKP
+230 YWNDAENGKNDFTP

-253 NRDQGWRKKI
+253 DRDQKWKKKI
-263 ESTIGEDAFRQE
+263 ESTIGTDAFRQE

-298 SDPSYSK
+298 NDPLHRK
-305 SDVDVFEDVN
+305 SDVDIFKEVESSHLYV
-315 PTHSYIITVDVARG
+315 ITVDVARG

-343 EIPYKVVAKYRSN
+343 EMPYKIVAKYRSN

-440 CSNLKALIEDDKL
+440 CSNLKAIIEDDKL
-453 LVPDY
+453 LIPDY

-463 LTTFVSSGDSFSAEE
+463 LTTFVSSADSFSAEE
-478 GANDDLVITLVLF
+478 GANDDLVMTLVLF
-491 AWLIDQE
+491 AWLVDQQ

-510 NLYKNQLSQIEDL
+510 NLYKNQLNELDDL
-523 TTPFGIINNGLN
+523 TTPFGIIDNGLN
-535 QQEYEVDTEGNL
+535 QQEYEIDSEGTI